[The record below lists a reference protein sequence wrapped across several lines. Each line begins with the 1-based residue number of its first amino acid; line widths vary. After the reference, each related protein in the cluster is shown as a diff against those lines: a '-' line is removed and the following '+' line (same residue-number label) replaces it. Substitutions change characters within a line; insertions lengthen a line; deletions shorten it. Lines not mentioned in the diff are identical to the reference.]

1 MNKNSMLISRHAWLQ
16 SNTKERL
23 TITDTNEIKTV
34 QRNKDSTKTIT
45 SNFKNPFKLL
55 QSSKIYQNVNPKES
69 HKSQDFTFPRKIS

>member
-34 QRNKDSTKTIT
+34 QRQSQAISKTHLNSYKAVKFTKMLIP
-45 SNFKNPFKLL
+45 KNL
-55 QSSKIYQNVNPKES
+55 INPKIS
-69 HKSQDFTFPRKIS
+69 HFQERSVNQ

>member
-34 QRNKDSTKTIT
+34 QRQSQAISKTHLN
-45 SNFKNPFKLL
+45 S
-55 QSSKIYQNVNPKES
+55 
-69 HKSQDFTFPRKIS
+69 